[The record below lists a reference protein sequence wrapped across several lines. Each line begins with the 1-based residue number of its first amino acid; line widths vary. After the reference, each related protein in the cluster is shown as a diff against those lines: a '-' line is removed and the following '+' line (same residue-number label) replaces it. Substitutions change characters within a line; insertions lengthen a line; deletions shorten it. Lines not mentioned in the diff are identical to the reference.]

1 MIRGTTPDY
10 LLSIDGY
17 DITGKRVFVTIAQG
31 MRKITKTNEELEIRM
46 DGENAKIGL
55 SLTQQDTLGLMVGSA
70 DVQVRMIDENGYAE
84 ATDIAKINV
93 SRVLL
98 ERVITYAANTP

>member
-1 MIRGTTPDY
+1 MIRGTTPDF
-10 LLSIDGY
+10 LLTIDGY
-17 DITGKRVFVTIAQG
+17 DITGKRVYVTISQG
-31 MRKITKTNEELEIRM
+31 MRKITKTNDELEIRM
-46 DGENAKIGL
+46 DGENAEIGL

-84 ATDIAKINV
+84 ATDIAKINI

-98 ERVITYAANTP
+98 EKVIAYAANTP